1 MKLSV
6 AIPLYNEHEN
16 FPELLRRVDT
26 ILAEVPDGP
35 HELVLVD
42 DGSHDNTASLCRSA
56 VLGNAEVVV
65 VQLSR
70 NFGHQAALTA
80 AMDHCHGDAVMFLD
94 GDLQDP
100 PEIIPQFL
108 ERLREGYDVVFANR
122 IGRKEGVLLRFSYF
136 LFYRIVRALA
146 DIDLPIDSGDC
157 AIVSRRAL
165 NAIRSLPERQRYL
178 RGLRA
183 WVGFRQTSIEV
194 KRAERFSGEPKYTFR
209 KLIGLALDGLFSF
222 TQAPLRAI
230 FLIGVTVIS
239 AASLYVGY
247 AIYERLF
254 YGTSPQGFTALI
266 LSIVFLAGV
275 QLLFLGVIGEYLWRI
290 HDEVKRRP
298 TYLVSEVFHRSAA
311 SKGKS

>member
-26 ILAEVPDGP
+26 VLAEVPDGP

-100 PEIIPQFL
+100 PEIILTCPLQT
-108 ERLREGYDVVFANR
+108 R
-122 IGRKEGVLLRFSYF
+122 
-136 LFYRIVRALA
+136 
-146 DIDLPIDSGDC
+146 PDSKLGF
-157 AIVSRRAL
+157 
-165 NAIRSLPERQRYL
+165 
-178 RGLRA
+178 
-183 WVGFRQTSIEV
+183 VGFG
-194 KRAERFSGEPKYTFR
+194 ERR
-209 KLIGLALDGLFSF
+209 RDG
-222 TQAPLRAI
+222 TK
-230 FLIGVTVIS
+230 TV
-239 AASLYVGY
+239 YPGRHY
-247 AIYERLF
+247 
-254 YGTSPQGFTALI
+254 
-266 LSIVFLAGV
+266 
-275 QLLFLGVIGEYLWRI
+275 
-290 HDEVKRRP
+290 
-298 TYLVSEVFHRSAA
+298 
-311 SKGKS
+311 